1 MKRNVLLGIVVA
13 LLFFTLLFFFSQPS
27 KKVPGKVDLPKRAE
41 SPLVM
46 VDSSRTGDLQ
56 PKAPA
61 AGESSLVT
69 GVVEPYVDITLGM
82 VVQGRIDKILFSEGR
97 RVPKGAVILM
107 LEKGQEELEVARR
120 KIIWQNVAELNLAN
134 ITVRTLTESLNSN
147 RSLYSTSRG
156 VSKEELDKL
165 SLQWENAVAE
175 RDKLL
180 NQEEREKVEYAM
192 AENALESRIL
202 RAPAAGVVEK
212 IYFKAGEI
220 CQPNQP
226 VVRLI
231 DSGRCLLT
239 ANLDDTRSYH
249 LREGMVVSLLV
260 NVGGTEVKK
269 QGVITKVPLVVDPA
283 SGVMAVK
290 VVFENRD
297 GRIKPGVTG
306 KMYLPE

>member
-1 MKRNVLLGIVVA
+1 MIVWI
-13 LLFFTLLFFFSQPS
+13 FH
-27 KKVPGKVDLPKRAE
+27 
-41 SPLVM
+41 
-46 VDSSRTGDLQ
+46 
-56 PKAPA
+56 
-61 AGESSLVT
+61 
-69 GVVEPYVDITLGM
+69 
-82 VVQGRIDKILFSEGR
+82 ILIMYQKSIFR
-97 RVPKGAVILM
+97 GA
-107 LEKGQEELEVARR
+107 
-120 KIIWQNVAELNLAN
+120 LNLAS

-202 RAPAAGVVEK
+202 RAPVAGVVEK
-212 IYFKAGEI
+212 IFFKAGEI

-231 DSGRCLLT
+231 DSSRCLLI

-249 LREGMVVSLLV
+249 LKEGMVVSLLI

-269 QGVITKVPLVVDPA
+269 QGVIIKVPLVVDPA

-306 KMYLPE
+306 KMYLPEK